1 MRHTVYILGSAQDAG
16 LPQFGSRAAPDMAA
30 RLDPLSARLGP
41 SLAVVS
47 QDGRCLLVDV
57 SPDIKAQEERLL
69 RLGSGSFSARFAEK
83 VPDPFP
89 TAIALTHAHMGHY
102 AGLVHFGREAAS
114 TRGIPCYCTHSM
126 AAFLARHA
134 PWEQLLKLG
143 NLQTRSL
150 ENPVEVWPGLR
161 LSAFKV
167 PHRSEYTDTVAL
179 SINGRL
185 LYCPDIDDWEQW
197 PRAREIVSAHE
208 VSLLDAT
215 FYSADELPGRDMREV
230 PHPLVTRTMDF
241 FAQEARKRRLIL
253 THLNHTNPLCD
264 PSSEASKEAARR
276 GFEVAQEMLAIA
288 V

>member
-30 RLDPLSARLGP
+30 RLDPLAARLGP
-41 SLAVVS
+41 SLAVLS
-47 QDGRCLLVDV
+47 EDGRCLIIDV

-89 TAIALTHAHMGHY
+89 TAIALTHAHIGHY

-114 TRGIPCYCTHSM
+114 TRGIPCYCTPSM
-126 AAFLARHA
+126 AAFLGKHA

-143 NLQTRSL
+143 NLETRSL
-150 ENPVEVWPGLR
+150 EKPAEVWPGLT
-161 LSAFKV
+161 LTAFKV
-167 PHRSEYTDTVAL
+167 PHRAEYTDTIAL
-179 SINGRL
+179 SVNGKL
-185 LYCPDIDDWEQW
+185 LYVPDIDDWAQW
-197 PRAREIVSAHE
+197 PRAREVVNAHE

-215 FYSADELPGRDMREV
+215 FYSAEELPGRDMREV

-241 FAQEARKRRLIL
+241 FAQEARRRRLIL
-253 THLNHTNPLCD
+253 THLNHTNPLCN
-264 PSSEASKEAARR
+264 PASEASQEARKR
-276 GFEVAQEMLAIA
+276 GFEVAQEMTGID